1 MKTITGGC
9 LCGAVRYEARGEP
22 LFAVYC
28 HCRDC
33 QRASGS
39 GHVPV
44 MGVPKELFTAS
55 GATTSYTAAAMN
67 GRKSVRHFCPTCGS
81 LLFGT
86 SDAAPDAVSVYV
98 GTLDDSARSRGLGRD
113 RRGPA
118 GIPYDAA
125 AAGGRWRI
133 TGKAACRPLPRVRI
147 LRSPR
152 ISASSKISAQGLACP
167 VPSSA
172 LV

>member
-9 LCGAVRYEARGEP
+9 LCGAVKYEARGEP

-33 QRASGS
+33 QRASGA

-44 MGVPKELFTAS
+44 MGMPKDRFKAS
-55 GATTSYTAAAMN
+55 GATASYTAAAMD

-86 SDAAPDAVSVYV
+86 SDAAPDAVSIYV
-98 GTLDDSARSRGLGRD
+98 GTLDDASVFEPAAVMFTRD
-113 RRGPA
+113 RARWDATA
-118 GIPYDAA
+118 GD
-125 AAGGRWRI
+125 
-133 TGKAACRPLPRVRI
+133 LPEFHTMPQPPPPVR
-147 LRSPR
+147 
-152 ISASSKISAQGLACP
+152 
-167 VPSSA
+167 
-172 LV
+172 

>member
-98 GTLDDSARSRGLGRD
+98 GTLDDSSLFQPTAVMFTRD
-113 RRGPA
+113 RADWDATAGDLPEFHTMPQPPA
-118 GIPYDAA
+118 AD
-125 AAGGRWRI
+125 GG
-133 TGKAACRPLPRVRI
+133 
-147 LRSPR
+147 
-152 ISASSKISAQGLACP
+152 
-167 VPSSA
+167 
-172 LV
+172 

>member
-9 LCGAVRYEARGEP
+9 LCGAVKYEARGEP

-33 QRASGS
+33 QRASGA

-44 MGVPKELFTAS
+44 MGMPKHLFKTS
-55 GATTSYTAAAMN
+55 GATTRYAAAAMN

-86 SDAAPDAVSVYV
+86 SDAAPDAVSIYV
-98 GTLDDSARSRGLGRD
+98 GTLDDSSVFEPAAAMFTRD
-113 RRGPA
+113 RARW
-118 GIPYDAA
+118 DATA
-125 AAGGRWRI
+125 QDLPEFHTMPQSPSPGR
-133 TGKAACRPLPRVRI
+133 
-147 LRSPR
+147 
-152 ISASSKISAQGLACP
+152 
-167 VPSSA
+167 
-172 LV
+172 